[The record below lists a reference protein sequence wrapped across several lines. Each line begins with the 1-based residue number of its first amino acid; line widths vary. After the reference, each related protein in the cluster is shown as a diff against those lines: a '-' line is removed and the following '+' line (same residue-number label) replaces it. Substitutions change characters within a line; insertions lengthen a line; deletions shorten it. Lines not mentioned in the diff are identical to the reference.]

1 MQNQSEKNTCYH
13 CHDSLPKTIFYA
25 DEHAFCCNGC
35 KQVYQ
40 LLSAHSL
47 GTYYEQD
54 SQAGIRPNKVSKEV
68 FAVLD
73 DEELRKKHI
82 DFQEGNIVKITLHL
96 PQIHCASCIFLLE
109 HLHRLNDGIL
119 RSTIHFPKKTA
130 TITINPEQLKL
141 SELALLLTRIGY
153 EPDFKSIDKSSG
165 TFNKRLLFQLGIAG
179 FAFGSIMLWSFP
191 EYLGIDYTYS
201 GIRNL
206 SSYMSFAVSIPVLLF
221 SAQDYFKSAIA
232 GIRLRSLNLDIPI
245 AIGILALYIRSC
257 VAIFSQEGP
266 GYMDS
271 FAAFIF
277 FLLIGKWF
285 QGKTYQWLSFER
297 DFRSYFPVAVIKKT
311 NEKTI
316 LCPIDELQAGDEI
329 SIRNEEIIPCDC
341 ILLSEKA
348 TLDYSF
354 VSGEADWIEKKKGEL
369 LYAGGKSMGETI
381 QLVVSKTTERS
392 VLTQLWN
399 DGHSKKTEL
408 FFQTRQDR
416 ISKYFITA
424 VIGLAVIASIAWIWI
439 DPSQIP
445 EIVTAILI
453 VACPC
458 ALALS
463 VPFVYG
469 NMLRVLGKKGFYLR
483 NTAIIE
489 RIQQCNYLVFDKT
502 GTLTEQD
509 HKQIQYT
516 GKALTQSEK
525 QVLFQMTKHA
535 VHPYARAIHELLS
548 KTMIDPG
555 SDQTALEIPGKGI
568 SWNTFQ
574 LGSAVFIGLEEQ
586 SSDESVVY
594 FASEG
599 KLLGT
604 FRFQSKLRT
613 QLKEL
618 VLHLAPN
625 YQLAVVS
632 GDKPKD
638 LDLLR
643 TIFPP
648 ETVFHFEQQPLQ
660 KKEFIQYLQA
670 KGNYTLMI
678 GDGLNDAGALNE
690 AFVGIALSEDLV
702 RFTPASDAILK
713 ADNLKHLAAYFQYIR
728 SGKTFLRI
736 CFAFSLCY
744 NLTGIGFAVSGQL
757 TPFVAT
763 ILMPLSSVTVVG
775 LATFLTLR
783 KKLPPSD
790 LFSTNVG

>member
-1 MQNQSEKNTCYH
+1 MTEKQTENTNCYH
-13 CHDSLPKTIFYA
+13 CHDALPANVFYA
-25 DEHAFCCNGC
+25 DKHAFCCNGC
-35 KQVYQ
+35 KQVYL
-40 LLSAHSL
+40 LLSAHEL
-47 GTYYEQD
+47 GAYYDQD
-54 SQAGIRPNKVSKEV
+54 ANAGIRPNNTAKEA
-68 FAVLD
+68 FSVLD
-73 DEELRKKHI
+73 DLELRKKYI
-82 DFQEGNIVKITLHL
+82 DFQEGSSVKLTLHL

-109 HLHRLNDGIL
+109 HLHRLHEGIV
-119 RSTIHFPKKTA
+119 RSTVHFPKKTA
-130 TITINPEQLKL
+130 TIIVNTDLIKL
-141 SELALLLTRIGY
+141 SELALLLTKIGY
-153 EPDFKSIDKSSG
+153 EPDFKSIDKSSS
-165 TFNKRLLFQLGIAG
+165 TFDKRLLLQLGIAG

-191 EYLGIDYTYS
+191 EYLGIDHSYS

-206 SSYMSFAVSIPVLLF
+206 SSYLSFAVSIPVLLF
-221 SAQDYFKSAIA
+221 SAKDYFKSAIA
-232 GIRLRSLNLDIPI
+232 GIRMRSLNLDIPI

-297 DFRSYFPVAVIKKT
+297 DFRSYFPVAVIKKNNT
-311 NEKTI
+311 NTS
-316 LCPIDELQAGDEI
+316 LCPIDELQIGDEI
-329 SIRNEEIIPCDC
+329 YIRNEEIIPCDC

-354 VSGEADWIEKKKGEL
+354 VSGEADWIEKKKGDL
-369 LYAGGKSMGETI
+369 LYAGGKNFGETI
-381 QLVVSKTTERS
+381 QLAVSKTTERS
-392 VLTQLWN
+392 TLTQLWN
-399 DGHSKKTEL
+399 DRHTKRTEL
-408 FFQTRQDR
+408 AFQTRQDR
-416 ISKYFITA
+416 ISKYFIAA
-424 VIGLAVIASIAWIWI
+424 VLALAVGSSLVWLWI
-439 DPSQIP
+439 DPIQIP

-469 NMLRVLGKKGFYLR
+469 NMLRVLGKNGFYLR

-509 HKQIQYT
+509 HKQIGYK
-516 GKALTQSEK
+516 GRALTEFEK
-525 QVLFQMTKHA
+525 LALFQMTKHA
-535 VHPYARAIHELLS
+535 VHPYAKGIHEMLS
-548 KTMIDPG
+548 LSLADPG
-555 SDQTALEIPGKGI
+555 SEDMALEIPGKGI
-568 SWNTFQ
+568 SFGSFR
-574 LGSAVFIGLEEQ
+574 LGSAEFVGLEDQ
-586 SSDESVVY
+586 HTDESAVY
-594 FASEG
+594 FAADGE
-599 KLLGT
+599 LAGT
-604 FRFQSKLRT
+604 FTFQSKLRT

-618 VLHLAPN
+618 VQLLAPN
-625 YQLAVVS
+625 YKLAVIS

-638 LDLLR
+638 LDVLR
-643 TIFPP
+643 SIFPP
-648 ETVFHFEQQPLQ
+648 GTSFHFEQQPLQ
-660 KKEFIQYLQA
+660 KKEFIQDLQA
-670 KGNYTLMI
+670 KGNYALMV

-713 ADNLKHLAAYFQYIR
+713 ADNLKKLADYFQFIR
-728 SGKTFLRI
+728 DGKNFLRI

-763 ILMPLSSVTVVG
+763 ILMPLSSITVVS
-775 LATFLTLR
+775 LATFLTIR
-783 KKLPPSD
+783 KKFD
-790 LFSTNVG
+790 AAKAE

>member
-1 MQNQSEKNTCYH
+1 MQNQTEETTCYH
-13 CHDSLPKTIFYA
+13 CHDVLPKTVFYA
-25 DEHAFCCNGC
+25 DQHAFCCNGC

-47 GTYYEQD
+47 DAYYEQD
-54 SQAGIRPNKVSKEV
+54 YKAGIRPNQVSREV
-68 FAVLD
+68 FSVLD
-73 DEELRKKHI
+73 DDELRKKYI
-82 DFQEGNIVKITLHL
+82 DFQEENIVKITLHL

-109 HLHRLNDGIL
+109 HLHRLNTGIL
-119 RSTIHFPKKTA
+119 RSSIHFPKKTA
-130 TITINPEQLKL
+130 TITINLELIKL

-153 EPDFKSIDKSSG
+153 EPDFKVIDKSTG

-191 EYLGIDYTYS
+191 EYLGIDHTYS

-206 SSYMSFAVSIPVLLF
+206 SSYLSFAVSIPVLLF

-232 GIRLRSLNLDIPI
+232 GIRFRSLNLDIPI

-257 VAIFSQEGP
+257 VAIFSNEGP

-297 DFRSYFPVAVIKKT
+297 DFRSYFPVAVI
-311 NEKTI
+311 
-316 LCPIDELQAGDEI
+316 DELEVGDEI

-354 VSGEADWIEKKKGEL
+354 VSGEADWIEKKKGDL

-392 VLTQLWN
+392 ALTQLWN
-399 DGHSKKTEL
+399 DGHAKKTEL

-416 ISKYFITA
+416 ISKYFIAA
-424 VIGLAVIASIAWIWI
+424 VIGLAIIASVVWIWI
-439 DPSQIP
+439 DPAQIP
-445 EIVTAILI
+445 EIITAILI

-516 GKALTQSEK
+516 GRELDQSEK
-525 QVLFQMTKHA
+525 QALFQMTKHA
-535 VHPYARAIHELLS
+535 VHPYARAIHQLLS
-548 KTMIDPG
+548 ETFNFPD
-555 SDQTALEIPGKGI
+555 SDQTALEVPGKGI
-568 SWNTFQ
+568 SWSAFQ
-574 LGSAVFIGLEEQ
+574 LGSAAFIGLEEQ
-586 SSDESVVY
+586 TNDESLVY
-594 FASEG
+594 FAAEG
-599 KLLGT
+599 KLAGT
-604 FRFQSKLRT
+604 FKFQSKLRDH
-613 QLKEL
+613 LKEL
-618 VLHLAPN
+618 VRDLGSN

-648 ETVFHFEQQPLQ
+648 DTVFHFEQQPLQ
-660 KKEFIQYLQA
+660 KKEFIQHLQE

-713 ADNLKHLAAYFQYIR
+713 AENLSHLAAYFKYIG
-728 SGKTFLRI
+728 SGKKFLRI

-763 ILMPLSSVTVVG
+763 VLMPLSSVTVVG

-783 KKLPPSD
+783 KKLPPVEFPPKAD
-790 LFSTNVG
+790 